1 MYYWIRDIRPDFAD
15 NVKDTIAPWQH
26 VTLYGLSIGTEG
38 NIVYPAGVD
47 AITAGTQDWPQP
59 TGSGSP
65 DSVDDLWHAA
75 LNSRGKYFNAANP
88 QQLAE
93 SIVSALAD
101 FTSQSG
107 TGAAVGI
114 AGAQLSATKK
124 YGYRTSYESG
134 WWGDVAQVRARHQDR
149 RAARSRRTAIRRT
162 IRCGRRPPRSTLRCW
177 APGGTRTAGS

>member
-1 MYYWIRDIRPDFAD
+1 MACRS
-15 NVKDTIAPWQH
+15 APRA
-26 VTLYGLSIGTEG
+26 TSSIPT
-38 NIVYPAGVD
+38 GVD

-114 AGAQLSATKK
+114 AGAQLSATRK

-134 WWGDVAQVRARHQDR
+134 WWGDVRKYELDTKTGALPVKADGNPMNDPLWSAATRAR
-149 RAARSRRTAIRRT
+149 RSGS
-162 IRCGRRPPRSTLRCW
+162 GR
-177 APGGTRTAGS
+177 PGGTRTAGS